1 MLIRKSNS
9 HQSRRLINGVIFGH
23 LSINPL
29 CLNHENRFFFE
40 VKFLFSHEKE
50 LNFSFALLQTLIV
63 LPFFASYCKFIL
75 YLCIAY

>member
-29 CLNHENRFFFE
+29 CLNHENLSQVFFSE
-40 VKFLFSHEKE
+40 VLK
-50 LNFSFALLQTLIV
+50 
-63 LPFFASYCKFIL
+63 
-75 YLCIAY
+75 